1 MGSVPSRTGGREDE
15 DKMCRSPERVRLSSV
30 CPMAMSAGGEAAAF
44 DLGEGLDVEGC
55 VVLDGSMLPCIAQVV
70 IGPREMVGRRRPSVV
85 V

>member
-15 DKMCRSPERVRLSSV
+15 DKTCRSPRVRLSSV
-30 CPMAMSAGGEAAAF
+30 HPTAMPAGGEADAF

-70 IGPREMVGRRRPSVV
+70 IGPREVVGRRRPSVV